1 MAIRIGEDGTI
12 INGDEV
18 ISSSGTIIRDDG
30 TIESSNIA
38 VNNIPQRNYVSHAAP
53 VSPLENGANR
63 QVSPPV
69 ETTQA
74 PTGQPSRRMT
84 AASTKSIADLEYD
97 LMVAEGHVRGSVPKT
112 PLIVAIVML
121 LCGMV
126 IHPIF
131 LIGTAIAGVMVVSGF
146 SKKSSYEEEAQRIR
160 EEINS
165 LKQRQR

>member
-18 ISSSGTIIRDDG
+18 ISSSGTVIRDDG

-38 VNNIPQRNYVSHAAP
+38 VSNVPQRSYVSHAAP

-63 QVSPPV
+63 QV
-69 ETTQA
+69 ETA
-74 PTGQPSRRMT
+74 PTPAVQPDHRMT
-84 AASTKSIADLEYD
+84 TATTKSIADLEYD
-97 LMVAEGHVRGSVPKT
+97 LMVAEGHARGALPKT
-112 PLIVAIVML
+112 PLIAAIVML
-121 LCGMV
+121 LCGIA

-131 LIGTAIAGVMVVSGF
+131 LIGTAVAGIMVFTGF
-146 SKKSSYEEEAQRIR
+146 SKKSSYEEEVQRIKN
-160 EEINS
+160 EISS